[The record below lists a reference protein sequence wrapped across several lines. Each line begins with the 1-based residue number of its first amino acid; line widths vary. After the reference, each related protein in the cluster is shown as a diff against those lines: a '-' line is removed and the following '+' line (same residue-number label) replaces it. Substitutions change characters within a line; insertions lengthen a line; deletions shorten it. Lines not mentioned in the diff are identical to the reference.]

1 MTNGLYQIVFY
12 GLMYILGFFLG
23 RMTKRNIILGVTV
36 DDQYLTHDKVMNLK
50 KMYIMLYSTIMT
62 VLTGVFVYLDLTNY
76 KVYNMMIYVG
86 LWIVIASV
94 IYVYLHG
101 RMIKVNKEF
110 VGAQPPKSGR
120 VISASLVNRQIEIP
134 LINMY
139 FIIPFLVLL
148 LTCIVTLVN
157 YGDLPSQIPL
167 RYDFDGTVTQWG
179 DKNFLTIYMLIF
191 IQLFLSIL
199 LYFATYAS
207 VKYTRRDLDSRK
219 PKTSSIQFEIA
230 MRRFAVVM
238 AIILTVLNLMLG
250 LMQMTMMG
258 YLQTSGLLIASTI
271 VIPLVIIMIALIVF
285 FVTTGMTGDK
295 IKVAIDEPE
304 REVEKVNDDQHW
316 KGGMFYY
323 NKSDSSIFVPKRFG
337 GGFTLNFA
345 NPISILCIVVILIL
359 VVGSLLL
366 GF

>member
-1 MTNGLYQIVFY
+1 MTNELYSIVFY
-12 GLMYILGFFLG
+12 GLIYILGFFLG

-62 VLTGVFVYLDLTNY
+62 VITGIFVYMDLTNY
-76 KVYNMMIYVG
+76 KVYNMMIFVA
-86 LWIVIASV
+86 LWIAVASV

-101 RMIKVNKEF
+101 RMVKVNKEL

-134 LINMY
+134 LINIY

-148 LTCIVTLVN
+148 VTFIVTLVN

-179 DKNFLTIYMLIF
+179 DKNILTIYMMVF

-199 LYFATYAS
+199 LYLATYAS

-238 AIILTVLNLMLG
+238 AIILTVLNLMMG
-250 LMQMTMMG
+250 LIQMIMMG
-258 YLQTSGLLIASTI
+258 YLQTSGLLMALII
-271 VIPLVIIMIALIVF
+271 VLPIIIMIIALIIF

-295 IKVAIDEPE
+295 IKVVIAEPE
-304 REVEKVNDDQHW
+304 REVVKVNDDQHW
-316 KGGMFYY
+316 KGGMIYY
-323 NKSDSSIFVPKRFG
+323 NKNDSSIFVPKRFG

-345 NPISILCIVVILIL
+345 NPISILCIVVILIV

-366 GF
+366 SF